1 MSLMIQPTNFYL
13 ATESFEMD
21 SYLSQ
26 IRDIVIFYHNMLR
39 CVAQSNARPRAG
51 LPQNRPVKRNWGM
64 PTERGNLFCGMALF
78 IISTV
83 YVI

>member
-1 MSLMIQPTNFYL
+1 MIQPTNFYL

-39 CVAQSNARPRAG
+39 CVKLIRLIRLIHRNNYAEYVQSDFGVSSVER
-51 LPQNRPVKRNWGM
+51 M
-64 PTERGNLFCGMALF
+64 PSYG
-78 IISTV
+78 STSEPASEA
-83 YVI
+83 